1 MLRPRSPGPRPDGR
15 GGRAALTRPTHR
27 HGYGRRRT
35 SAGRTRPRWRC
46 ALPAL
51 ALAGILLLDLAQN
64 SREWSLV
71 PLAALDEPAHLLTAW
86 LVLAAGVR
94 STRRPLLP
102 WVLAGAVLLD
112 LDHVPLYLGADIAV
126 SPGGRPVSHSLLTVV
141 VLLVA
146 AAGVRRWRVPLA
158 GLALGVATQLLRDLS
173 TGPGVPL
180 LWPALAE
187 DVLLPYL
194 PYALVLV
201 ALAAAATARRLR
213 DRAARAAATA

>member
-1 MLRPRSPGPRPDGR
+1 MQ
-15 GGRAALTRPTHR
+15 A
-27 HGYGRRRT
+27 
-35 SAGRTRPRWRC
+35 
-46 ALPAL
+46 
-51 ALAGILLLDLAQN
+51 

-86 LVLAAGVR
+86 LVLAAATPR
-94 STRRPLLP
+94 TARLPLLP

-126 SPGGRPVSHSLLTVV
+126 SPGGRPVSHSLLTVA
-141 VLLVA
+141 VLLA
-146 AAGVRRWRVPLA
+146 AAGAVRRWRVPLA

-201 ALAAAATARRLR
+201 TLAAVATARRVSGRAAGAAATA
-213 DRAARAAATA
+213 